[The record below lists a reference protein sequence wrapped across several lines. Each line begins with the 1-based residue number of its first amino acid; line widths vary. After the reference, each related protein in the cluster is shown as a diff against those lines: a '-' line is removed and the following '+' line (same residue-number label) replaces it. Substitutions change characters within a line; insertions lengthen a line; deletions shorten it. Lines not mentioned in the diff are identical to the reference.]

1 MEMLMKLFES
11 VGAVAFGCLL
21 GQAILK
27 LISILKTAK
36 EKKERRTEDED

>member
-11 VGAVAFGCLL
+11 VGAIAFGCLL

-36 EKKERRTEDED
+36 EEKERRTEEED